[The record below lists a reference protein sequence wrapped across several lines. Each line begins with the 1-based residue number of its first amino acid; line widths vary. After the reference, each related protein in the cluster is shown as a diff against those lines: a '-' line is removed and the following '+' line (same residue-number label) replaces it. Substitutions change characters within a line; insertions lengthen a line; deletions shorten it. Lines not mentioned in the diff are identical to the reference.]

1 MQDSQ
6 QPAVSSQRSATSRR
20 ARSLPP
26 SSFRLPPSRRGFTLT
41 ELLIVIAIIAVL
53 AGLIAAAAVNALK
66 KGRETRTLLEI
77 KNLSTAVENF
87 KNETG
92 VYPPN
97 GMNPNPQNPPPA
109 NSPAKLVQSDFQRMF
124 AKAFQGNAEP
134 PVLALALCGQN
145 TSGGANQNLDKG
157 MAAAE
162 AVYFWLGGFSSDK
175 KFPISGPGGP
185 SFPVD
190 GPDGGVEILESRTG
204 GYEFDRGRLRSGVDE
219 DLESGNAFK
228 GRYLLYSVDLNQNG
242 TIDNNAGENRRIN
255 LWQYNPSGSEQP
267 LVYFDTSRHKPY
279 QYDPYASATATNIF
293 PFKKL
298 REGVTTPSSIRD
310 IAYIDNKYQILHS
323 GLDDDWG
330 DFGVSASSTSA
341 PDDLVLFPE
350 GPFIG
355 PIADTLTNFTD
366 GTLASASEE

>member
-6 QPAVSSQRSATSRR
+6 TSTSGQRPAISR
-20 ARSLPP
+20 P
-26 SSFRLPPSRRGFTLT
+26 SRPRRPSRFRLRPAQSGFTLT

-53 AGLIAAAAVNALK
+53 AGLIAAAAINALR
-66 KGRETRTLLEI
+66 KGRQTGVLLEI

-97 GMNPNPQNPPPA
+97 GMNPDPGNTA
-109 NSPAKLVQSDFQRMF
+109 TGKLLQSDFQRMF
-124 AKAFQGNAEP
+124 AKAFAGSAEP
-134 PVLALALCGQN
+134 QVLALALCGQN
-145 TSGGANQNLDKG
+145 TAGGANQNIQNG
-157 MAAAE
+157 MTAAE
-162 AVYFWLGGFSSDK
+162 GVYFWLGGFSSDK

-190 GPDGGVEILESRTG
+190 GPQPGEVLENRIG
-204 GYEFDRGRLRSGVDE
+204 GYEFDRGRLGPRTDEGVFDE
-219 DLESGNAFK
+219 GD

-255 LWQYNPSGSEQP
+255 LWRFNPKGSDQP
-267 LVYFDTSRHKPY
+267 LVYIDTSRHKPY
-279 QYDPYASATATNIF
+279 QYDAPASQTAAIF
-293 PFKKL
+293 ALKKL
-298 REGVTTPSSIRD
+298 REGITSASSMQD
-310 IAYIDNKYQILHS
+310 IAFIDQKFQILHC

-330 DFGVSASSTSA
+330 NFGTSASVSGANASNMLLY
-341 PDDLVLFPE
+341 PD

-355 PIADTLTNFTD
+355 PVADTLTNFAD
-366 GTLASASEE
+366 GELASESE

>member
-6 QPAVSSQRSATSRR
+6 SALSPQPSAVSRR

-26 SSFRLPPSRRGFTLT
+26 SPFPLLASRRGFTLT

-66 KGRETRTLLEI
+66 RGRQAGVLLEI
-77 KNLSTAVENF
+77 KNLSTAIENF

-97 GMNPNPQNPPPA
+97 GMNPNPQNNPPA
-109 NSPAKLVQSDFQRMF
+109 NSPAKLVQSDFQRMI
-124 AKAFQGNAEP
+124 AKAFQGNSEP

-145 TSGGANQNLDKG
+145 VGAGTNLNLEKG
-157 MAAAE
+157 MTAAE

-185 SFPVD
+185 SFAVD
-190 GPDGGVEILESRTG
+190 GPESGEVLESRTG
-204 GYEFDRGRLRSGVDE
+204 GYEFDRGRLGPREE
-219 DLESGNAFK
+219 DQFN

-255 LWQYNPSGSEQP
+255 LWQYNPKGSEQP
-267 LVYFDTSRHKPY
+267 LIYFDTSRHKPY
-279 QYDPYASATATNIF
+279 QYDPYASETANTIF
-293 PFKKL
+293 PFKKV
-298 REGVTTPSSIRD
+298 REGMTTPSTIRD
-310 IAYIDNKYQILHS
+310 VAYIDNKYQILHC

-330 DFGVSASSTSA
+330 DFGVSASSTTD

-350 GPFIG
+350 GPYIG
-355 PIADTLTNFTD
+355 PIADTLTNFAD
-366 GTLASASEE
+366 GDIADESEQ

>member
-6 QPAVSSQRSATSRR
+6 SPAISTQSPAATRR
-20 ARSLPP
+20 PA
-26 SSFRLPPSRRGFTLT
+26 FTLT

-66 KGRETRTLLEI
+66 NARRAGILLEI
-77 KNLSTAVENF
+77 KNLSNAVENF

-97 GMNPNPQNPPPA
+97 GMNPNPQNNPPA
-109 NSPAKLVQSDFQRMF
+109 NSPAKLVQSDWQRMF
-124 AKAFQGNAEP
+124 SKAFQGSNEP

-145 TSGGANQNLDKG
+145 LSGGTNQNLENG
-157 MAAAE
+157 MSAAE

-185 SFPVD
+185 SFPVTGTD
-190 GPDGGVEILESRTG
+190 ANVEILENRTG
-204 GYEFDRGRLRSGVDE
+204 GYEFDRGRLGPRNDAKGFDE
-219 DLESGNAFK
+219 SNKRFIVYD
-228 GRYLLYSVDLNQNG
+228 VDLNQNG
-242 TIDNNAGENRRIN
+242 AIDPGETRRIN
-255 LWQYNPSGSEQP
+255 FWQYTPKGSEQP
-267 LVYFDTSRHKPY
+267 LIYFDTSRHKPA

-293 PFKKL
+293 PFKKV
-298 REGVTTPSSIRD
+298 REGVTTPNSMRD
-310 IAYIDNKYQILHS
+310 VAYIDNKYQILHC

-330 DFGVSASSTSA
+330 SFGPSASSTSD
-341 PDDLVLFPE
+341 PDELFYFPE

-355 PIADTLTNFTD
+355 PVADTLTNFAE
-366 GTLASASEE
+366 GEVGAEAEE